1 MTKAQKENQARF
13 KAVQAEAKK
22 LKAKNPK
29 LSHVMAVKQAWAI
42 ILGKPAKVGS
52 IATKMIIKKPAIK
65 KTGLKAIIK
74 KVPKKMPIAGRLNLT
89 GKETR
94 LGYIPKKVAAK
105 KPATS
110 KHQDTKSHNVNIK
123 VVSGIQ
129 LKHNNILYYKKALLR
144 LDELERTLNFLIDGL
159 ITEKTKEGKKIV
171 NEWIRSTKKLII
183 EEKQHIKELKKHI

>member
-13 KAVQAEAKK
+13 KAVQEEAKK

-29 LSHVMAVKQAWAI
+29 LSHIMAVKQAWAI
-42 ILGKPAKVGS
+42 MLGKPAKVGS

-105 KPATS
+105 KTPVS
-110 KHQDTKSHNVNIK
+110 KHKDTKSHNVNIK
-123 VVSGIQ
+123 VVSGIDETILEDLRISQ
-129 LKHNNILYYKKALLR
+129 KRLLIVSHQIENWKDALKYKNSSIPINDIKKTIKNK
-144 LDELERTLNFLIDGL
+144 LDYIKEL
-159 ITEKTKEGKKIV
+159 KE
-171 NEWIRSTKKLII
+171 
-183 EEKQHIKELKKHI
+183 HIKELKKLI

>member
-29 LSHVMAVKQAWAI
+29 LSHIMAVKQAWAI
-42 ILGKPAKVGS
+42 MLGKPAKVGS

-65 KTGLKAIIK
+65 KTSLKAAIK
-74 KVPKKMPIAGRLNLT
+74 KVPKKLPIAGRLNLT

-105 KPATS
+105 KTPVS
-110 KHQDTKSHNVNIK
+110 KHKDTKSHNVNIK
-123 VVSGIQ
+123 VVSGVG
-129 LKHNNILYYKKALLR
+129 KHHCIEQYKKQCEYIEKLEKLILLHKENIVFIKNKTMK
-144 LDELERTLNFLIDGL
+144 DKEKKELAYVKKLL
-159 ITEKTKEGKKIV
+159 TEYKAHAREL
-171 NEWIRSTKKLII
+171 KKLI
-183 EEKQHIKELKKHI
+183 